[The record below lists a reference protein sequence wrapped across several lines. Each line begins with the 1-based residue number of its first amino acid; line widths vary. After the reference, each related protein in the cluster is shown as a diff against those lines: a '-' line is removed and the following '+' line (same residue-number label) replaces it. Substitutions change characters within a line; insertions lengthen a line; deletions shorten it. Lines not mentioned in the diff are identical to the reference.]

1 MSKGSFELNGL
12 PTAIG
17 SMPQVDPQEAC
28 SVVFASLP
36 EIPVWPQLPKRSF
49 AENMY
54 SQFRPSFLRRFL
66 KEANGS
72 LHVDLDLSQDVT
84 RVLSEDL
91 ELLYGDDLGGRLQTH
106 ALEQDRR
113 EGFDAFLAR
122 LRKGADKPLAVK
134 GQVTGPISWG
144 LQVTDRNRRPLLYN
158 DAVADALARHLKLA
172 AAWQEAALRTF
183 APNTIISVD
192 EPYLSSIGSAFV
204 SFPREQVVTLLGQ
217 VLTGIKGLK
226 AVHCCGNTDWSVLL
240 STPLDILSFDAYNHG
255 ETLSLYPAEVTRFL
269 DRGGAIAWGIVPN
282 DEEALA
288 EETEASLVE
297 RLDGTMRMLAG
308 KGVPYDALR
317 SRCLVTPSCGLVT
330 MSAEGAAR
338 ALEMTAA
345 VSARF
350 GGTRYTRN

>member
-54 SQFRPSFLRRFL
+54 ALFRPSFLRRFL

-84 RVLSEDL
+84 RELSEDL
-91 ELLYGDDLGGRLQTH
+91 EGLYRDDLDCRLE
-106 ALEQDRR
+106 AYGLERDRGS
-113 EGFDAFLAR
+113 GFDAFVAR
-122 LRKGADKPLAVK
+122 LRKGADRPLAVK
-134 GQVTGPISWG
+134 GKVTGPISWG
-144 LQVTDRNRRPLLYN
+144 LQVTDRNRRPVLYN
-158 DAVADALARHLKLA
+158 DVVADALARHLKLA
-172 AAWQEAALRTF
+172 AAWQEEVLRAF
-183 APNTIISVD
+183 APNTIMSVD
-192 EPYLSSIGSAFV
+192 EPYLSSLGSAFV
-204 SFPREQVVTLLGQ
+204 SFPREQVVTLVGQ

-282 DEEALA
+282 DEQILA
-288 EETEASLVE
+288 GETEASLVD
-297 RLDGTMRMLAG
+297 RLDGTMRMLAR
-308 KGVPYDALR
+308 KGIPYDALR
-317 SRCLVTPSCGLVT
+317 SRCLITPSCGLGR
-330 MSAEGAAR
+330 MSVEGAAR
-338 ALEMTAA
+338 ALAMTAA

-350 GGTRYTRN
+350 RKTD